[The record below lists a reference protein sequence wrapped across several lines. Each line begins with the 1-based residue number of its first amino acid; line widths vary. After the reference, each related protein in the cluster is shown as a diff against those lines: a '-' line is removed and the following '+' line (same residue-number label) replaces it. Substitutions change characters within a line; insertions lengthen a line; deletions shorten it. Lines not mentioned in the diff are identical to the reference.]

1 MPKKRPEKVSTGWE
15 RSVRPPFLKWTDRAI
30 SNVVYVGLLQVAGM
44 DVEKAKF
51 NEMSPP
57 PSGGV
62 RKGTTAP
69 EGEGLLHNRH

>member
-1 MPKKRPEKVSTGWE
+1 MEESFGGSRM
-15 RSVRPPFLKWTDRAI
+15 DY
-30 SNVVYVGLLQVAGM
+30 YVGLLQVAGM

-69 EGEGLLHNRH
+69 EVEGLLHNRH